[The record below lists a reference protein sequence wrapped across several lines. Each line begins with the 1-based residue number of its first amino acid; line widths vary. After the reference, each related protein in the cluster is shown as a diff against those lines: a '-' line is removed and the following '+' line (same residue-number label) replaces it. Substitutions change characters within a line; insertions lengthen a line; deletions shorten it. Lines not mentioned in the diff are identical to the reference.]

1 MEVKEIWIAF
11 NEEIRQYVLRKVAD
25 EQMANDVVQDVFEKV
40 IKNIQKLNE
49 VENIQQYLY
58 KMARNAVVDSFRSR
72 KVKFE
77 ELDNNKF
84 DNQEVLEEES
94 DSESLNSIISKCCI
108 LPFINKLPE
117 KYREALLASEINNIS
132 QTELA
137 AHLKISYSGAKSRV
151 QRGRDKLKEILQ
163 ECCNF
168 EYDSFGNL
176 IQNNS
181 DNCSC

>member
-1 MEVKEIWIAF
+1 MEVNEIWITF
-11 NEEIRQYVLRKVAD
+11 NEEIRQYVLRKVGD

-58 KMARNAVVDSFRSR
+58 KMVRNAVVDSFRSR

-77 ELDNNKF
+77 ELNNNIF
-84 DNQEVLEEES
+84 DNQEVLEKES

-151 QRGRDKLKEILQ
+151 QRGREKLKAILQ

-168 EYDSFGNL
+168 EYDSYGNL